1 MLVLVLS
8 LGLFLA
14 WTFVTAF
21 NDGREEIF
29 LAIIYVGIRG
39 IVISQF
45 PKIGTALDLFVW
57 LGGCAGQ
64 AMADVIS
71 LDEEVY
77 YSYYF
82 MLLVSI
88 PLSRVLGSHMRLNRI
103 TKMRKRYDVAEKEK
117 EDLELLAKNDKECRQ
132 LVELLEAC
140 GENVSKV
147 RGNRKWQRI
156 DNLYMEI
163 KGKIQEMAK
172 IERKLDKYMKE

>member
-1 MLVLVLS
+1 MIFLGLS
-8 LGLFLA
+8 LGLFLF
-14 WTFVTAF
+14 WTYTTAI
-21 NDGREEIF
+21 NDDREPILF
-29 LAIIYVGIRG
+29 AIIYLGIKVF
-39 IVISQF
+39 VISHSS
-45 PKIGTALDLFVW
+45 KLRIVVAGDLFVC
-57 LGGCAGQ
+57 LGGCAGMSIAEDTQ
-64 AMADVIS
+64 QT
-71 LDEEVY
+71 LLY
-77 YSYYF
+77 YS

-88 PLSRVLGSHMRLNRI
+88 PLSYVLGCKMGLNRI